1 MSVVAV
7 SKVAFATEVDDMAE
21 YQLIPSKTALVNVD
35 MQNAFV
41 EGTPLSAPDGVA
53 LLPVVNR
60 LAAACRD
67 AGMMVIHTL
76 HVTRANGSN
85 HGTMGELIEP
95 VRAGYINEG
104 TETAKLHPGV
114 HVGPR
119 DIMLYKPRYGSFT
132 GTDLDLILRSNGI
145 DTIIVTGICTNI
157 CCETT
162 AREAGMKDYHVFFPS
177 DGTET
182 FPTGGLTVDE
192 IKKATLATL
201 GTAFA
206 KITTVDE
213 TIDLI
218 RRNSNGGAT

>member
-1 MSVVAV
+1 
-7 SKVAFATEVDDMAE
+7 MADFK
-21 YQLIPSKTALVNVD
+21 LNPSRAALVNVD

-41 EGTPLSAPDGVA
+41 EGTPLSAPDGPA
-53 LLPVVNR
+53 LIPVVNR
-60 LAAACRD
+60 LAKACRD

-76 HVTRANGSN
+76 HVTRRDGSN

-114 HVGPR
+114 EVGKD
-119 DIMLYKPRYGSFT
+119 DILLYKPRYGSFT
-132 GTDLDLILRSNGI
+132 GTDLDQVLRSNGV

-182 FPTGGLTVDE
+182 FPAGGLSVGE
-192 IKKATLATL
+192 IKKATLTTL
-201 GTAFA
+201 GVAFA
-206 KITTVDE
+206 KILTVNE
-213 TIDLI
+213 LI
-218 RRNSNGGAT
+218 EQIAGATRKRAAG

>member
-1 MSVVAV
+1 MVVPLF
-7 SKVAFATEVDDMAE
+7 KRRNHMAGFD
-21 YQLIPSKTALVNVD
+21 LIPSRTALVNVD

-41 EGTPLSAPDGVA
+41 EGTPLAAPNGPA
-53 LLPVVNR
+53 LIPIVNK
-60 LAAACRD
+60 LAKACRD

-76 HVTRANGSN
+76 HVTRPDGSN

-114 HVGPR
+114 EVGKG
-119 DIMLYKPRYGSFT
+119 DILLNKPRYGSFT
-132 GTDLDLILRSNGI
+132 GTDLDQILRSHGV
-145 DTIIVTGICTNI
+145 DSIIVTGICTNI

-182 FPTGGLTVDE
+182 FPAGGLTVED

-206 KITTVDE
+206 RILTVDAI
-213 TIDLI
+213 IDLI
-218 RRNSNGGAT
+218 KKNQAAPRVRAAS

>member
-1 MSVVAV
+1 
-7 SKVAFATEVDDMAE
+7 MAD
-21 YQLIPSKTALVNVD
+21 YQLIPSKTALINVD

-41 EGTPLSAPDGVA
+41 EGTPLSAPGGVA
-53 LLPVVNR
+53 LLEPVNR
-60 LAAACRD
+60 LAAACRE

-76 HVTRANGSN
+76 HVVRADGSN

-114 HVGPR
+114 DVGPK
-119 DIMLYKPRYGSFT
+119 DIMLYKPRYGSFS
-132 GTDLDLILRSNGI
+132 GTDLDMLLRGNGI
-145 DTIIVTGICTNI
+145 DSIIVTGICTNI

-162 AREAGMKDYHVFFPS
+162 AREAGMRDYHVFFTS

-182 FPTGGLTVDE
+182 FPAGELSVED
-192 IKKATLATL
+192 IKKATLTTL
-201 GTAFA
+201 GLAFA
-206 KITTVDE
+206 KIVSVDE

-218 RRNSNGGAT
+218 RRASNAVPAAAE